1 MSALVTRDLADRVR
15 EAGPFDAGACMNC
28 GVCTATCPL
37 GLDVLPRR
45 LFRYVELGLSEL
57 VEAEAETVWSCLLCR
72 LCEESCPAGV
82 HITENV
88 RTLRHHLNRSLH
100 GLEVVA

>member
-1 MSALVTRDLADRVR
+1 MTLVASPALADRLR
-15 EAGPFDAGACMNC
+15 GSGDFDAEACMNC

-37 GLDVLPRR
+37 GLEVLPRR
-45 LFRYVELGLSEL
+45 LFRYVVLGDEQR
-57 VEAEAETVWSCLLCR
+57 VRAEAETVFSCLLCR

-88 RTLRHHLNRSLH
+88 RTLRRHLNRTVH
-100 GLEVVA
+100 GLEV

>member
-1 MSALVTRDLADRVR
+1 MSTVVTQDLAERVR
-15 EAGPFDAGACMNC
+15 ASGAFDAEACMNC
-28 GVCTATCPL
+28 GVCTAACPL

-45 LFRYVELGLSEL
+45 LFRYVMLGLEDR
-57 VEAEAETVWSCLLCR
+57 VAAETETVYSCLLCR

-88 RTLRHHLNRSLH
+88 RTLRHHLNRSLF
-100 GLEVVA
+100 GMEV

>member
-1 MSALVTRDLADRVR
+1 LSAVVTSVLAERVR
-15 EAGPFDAGACMNC
+15 AAGSFDAEACMNC
-28 GVCTATCPL
+28 GVCTAACPL

-45 LFRYVELGLSEL
+45 LFRYVELGLEDR
-57 VEAEAETVWSCLLCR
+57 VRAEAETVYSCLLCR

-88 RTLRHHLNRSLH
+88 RTLRHYLNRS
-100 GLEVVA
+100 A

>member
-1 MSALVTRDLADRVR
+1 MTALASPDLEVRVR
-15 EAGPFDAGACMNC
+15 ETGPFDAEACMNC
-28 GVCTATCPL
+28 GVCTAACPL

-45 LFRYVELGLSEL
+45 LFRYVLLGIEERVLE
-57 VEAEAETVWSCLLCR
+57 EAETVYSCLLCR

-88 RTLRHHLNRSLH
+88 RTLRRHLNRSLY
-100 GLEVVA
+100 GIEVS

>member
-1 MSALVTRDLADRVR
+1 MSAVATRDFSARVR
-15 EAGPFDAGACMNC
+15 AAGAFDAEACMNC
-28 GVCTATCPL
+28 GVCTAACPL

-45 LFRYVELGLSEL
+45 LFRYVELGLEDRVL
-57 VEAEAETVWSCLLCR
+57 AETETVYSCLLCR

-88 RTLRHHLNRSLH
+88 RTLRHYVNRSVF
-100 GLEVVA
+100 GVEV

>member
-1 MSALVTRDLADRVR
+1 VSATVTSQLAERVR
-15 EAGPFDAGACMNC
+15 EAGAFDAEACMNC
-28 GVCTATCPL
+28 GVCTAACPL

-45 LFRYVELGLSEL
+45 LFRYVLLGLGER
-57 VEAEAETVWSCLLCR
+57 VAAETETVYSCLLCG

-88 RTLRHHLNRSLH
+88 RTLRHHVNRTLF
-100 GLEVVA
+100 GMEV

>member
-1 MSALVTRDLADRVR
+1 MSAVVDRGFADALRA
-15 EAGPFDAGACMNC
+15 EGAFDAEACMNC

-45 LFRYVELGLSEL
+45 LFRYALLGLEER
-57 VEAEAETVWSCLLCR
+57 VRAEEEAIFSCLLCR
-72 LCEESCPAGV
+72 ACEESCPAGV

-88 RTLRHHLNRSLH
+88 RTLRHHLSRS
-100 GLEVVA
+100 A

>member
-1 MSALVTRDLADRVR
+1 MTVVASPDYADRVR
-15 EAGPFDAGACMNC
+15 EAGAFDAEACMNC
-28 GVCTATCPL
+28 GVCTAACPL

-45 LFRYVELGLSEL
+45 LFRYVLLGLEDRVREES
-57 VEAEAETVWSCLLCR
+57 ETVYSCLLCR

-88 RTLRHHLNRSLH
+88 RTLRHHLNRSVY
-100 GLEVVA
+100 GMEV

>member
-1 MSALVTRDLADRVR
+1 MTVVAPGYVDRVR
-15 EAGPFDAGACMNC
+15 EAGRFDAEACMNC

-45 LFRYVELGLSEL
+45 LFRYVVLGLEDRVRAESES
-57 VEAEAETVWSCLLCR
+57 VYSCLLCG
-72 LCEESCPAGV
+72 LCEENCPAGV

-88 RTLRHHLNRSLH
+88 RALRHHLNRSVY
-100 GLEVVA
+100 GMEV

>member
-1 MSALVTRDLADRVR
+1 VSAVVTPVLAERVR
-15 EAGPFDAGACMNC
+15 EAGAFDAEACMNC
-28 GVCTATCPL
+28 GVCTAACSL

-45 LFRYVELGLSEL
+45 LFRYVMLGLEDR
-57 VEAEAETVWSCLLCR
+57 VVAEAETVYSCLLCR

-88 RTLRHHLNRSLH
+88 RTLRHHLNRSLF
-100 GLEVVA
+100 GMEV

>member
-1 MSALVTRDLADRVR
+1 MSVLVAPGLADELRR
-15 EAGPFDAGACMNC
+15 HGEFDAEACMNC
-28 GVCTATCPL
+28 GVCTAACPL

-45 LFRYVELGLSEL
+45 LFRYVVLGLEDR
-57 VEAEAETVWSCLLCR
+57 VRAETETVFSCLLCR

-88 RTLRHHLNRSLH
+88 RALRRHLSEEL
-100 GLEVVA
+100 V

>member
-1 MSALVTRDLADRVR
+1 MSAVATRDLSARVR
-15 EAGPFDAGACMNC
+15 AAGAFDAEACMNC
-28 GVCTATCPL
+28 GVCTAACPL

-45 LFRYVELGLSEL
+45 LFRYVELGLEEKVL
-57 VEAEAETVWSCLLCR
+57 AETETVYSCLLCR

-88 RTLRHHLNRSLH
+88 RTLRHHLNRSLF
-100 GLEVVA
+100 GLEA

>member
-1 MSALVTRDLADRVR
+1 MSAVVNPDFAERVR
-15 EAGPFDAGACMNC
+15 EAGAFDAEACMNC
-28 GVCTATCPL
+28 GVCTAACPL

-45 LFRYVELGLSEL
+45 LFRYVMLGLEDQ
-57 VEAEAETVWSCLLCR
+57 VAAERETVYSCLLCR

-88 RTLRHHLNRSLH
+88 RTLRRHLNRTTF
-100 GLEVVA
+100 GMEV

>member
-1 MSALVTRDLADRVR
+1 MSAVVSPDLAERVR
-15 EAGPFDAGACMNC
+15 EAGAFDAEACLNC
-28 GVCTATCPL
+28 GVCTAACPL

-45 LFRYVELGLSEL
+45 VFRYVLLGLEDR
-57 VEAEAETVWSCLLCR
+57 VHAEAENVYSCLLCG

-88 RTLRHHLNRSLH
+88 RTLRHHLNRSLL
-100 GLEVVA
+100 GMDV

>member
-1 MSALVTRDLADRVR
+1 MTALVGPGLAERVR
-15 EAGPFDAGACMNC
+15 AAGPFDAEACMSC
-28 GVCTATCPL
+28 GVCTAACPL

-45 LFRYVELGLSEL
+45 LFRYVVLGLEQR
-57 VEAEAETVWSCLLCR
+57 VRAESETVWSCLLCG

-88 RTLRHHLNRSLH
+88 RTLRHYLN
-100 GLEVVA
+100 GLEA